1 LIFREEKL
9 VMDDIKQK
17 IEAANA
23 EAVKRIN
30 DADPVL
36 IDIAPAGE
44 VIPGLTDRM
53 ILHSGPPVD
62 WQRMCGAQR
71 GAMMGAAIFEG
82 WARDADEAGKLLQSG
97 AIRFEPN
104 HPHQAV
110 GPMAGTISASMPVW
124 VVENK
129 TFGNRAFCRQVEG
142 RQQFGDYSD
151 GALQG
156 LRQWRDVWAPAL
168 RKGLLQMGG
177 LSLKPIIAK
186 ALQMGDEL
194 HNRPVAA
201 SSLFANAMACPM
213 IEAGVAK
220 DNLIGT
226 LKYITNHELIFLALA
241 MAAGKASADPAA
253 GIEYSTVVVAM
264 ARNGT
269 EFGIRVSGLGEEWF
283 TAPSPRVN
291 GLYFPGYAGEDAGA
305 DMGDSAITE
314 TVGWGGFVL
323 AGATGILAL
332 VGGTPEEA
340 MAYSKDMRQ
349 ITVIASPNYRMPIMG
364 FQGAPVGIDIRKVV
378 QTGIVPII
386 DTAIA
391 HRNPG
396 YSIIGAGLVRAPM
409 ECFKKALIRF
419 GQKYGLGRAE

>member
-1 LIFREEKL
+1 
-9 VMDDIKQK
+9 MDDIKAK

-23 EAVKRIN
+23 EAVRRIN
-30 DADPVL
+30 EANPVL
-36 IDIAPAGE
+36 VDIAPAGE
-44 VIPGLTDRM
+44 VIPGLGDRM
-53 ILHSGPPVD
+53 IFHSGPPVD
-62 WQRMCGAQR
+62 WQRMSGPQR
-71 GAMMGAAIFEG
+71 GSMYGVAIFEG
-82 WARDADEAGKLLQSG
+82 WARDADEADKLFESG

-104 HPHQAV
+104 HSHQSV
-110 GPMAGTISASMPVW
+110 GPMAGTISKSMPVW
-124 VVENK
+124 VVENR
-129 TFGNRAFCRQVEG
+129 TFGNRAFCRQVEPKV
-142 RQQFGDYSD
+142 QFGSYSD
-151 GALQG
+151 DALQG
-156 LRQWRDVWAPAL
+156 LRLWRDVWAPAL
-168 RKGLLQMGG
+168 KKGLAGMGG

-201 SSLFANAMACPM
+201 SSLFANAMACPL
-213 IEAGVAK
+213 IEADLPKGQ
-220 DNLIGT
+220 LIGT

-241 MAAGKASADPAA
+241 MASAKASADAAA
-253 GIEYSTVVVAM
+253 GIDYSTVVTAM

-283 TAPSPRVN
+283 TAPAPKAE
-291 GLYFPGYAGEDAGA
+291 GLYFPGYTKEDGGL

-340 MAYSKDMRQ
+340 MSYSRNMRQ
-349 ITVIASPNYRMPIMG
+349 ITVTTSPHYRMPIMG

-396 YSIIGAGLVRAPM
+396 YPIIGAGLVSAPL

-419 GQKYGLGRAE
+419 GGKYKSQ